1 MISLFV
7 TFVSLSALPFNVYAQ
22 NSSATSEPCAQVS
35 AMVVPMRAANPRV
48 TPMIPGELAIN
59 CLRSVPLNS
68 EQALA
73 VTNAL
78 MPYVEFQSD
87 LSYKAAP
94 PAGFPYPAID
104 LVGQVNRIAS
114 SIQNNTYPN
123 EHAWQTDMFSTF
135 MAAKDGHF
143 RFAGDLIVRPV
154 RFTRNVSL
162 VSVSMDGTSMPQIY
176 LTDDILAMNT
186 NTTGAAPSPVT
197 QINGQDAVEFMN
209 AEANKGF
216 QQDPDAAY
224 NTVMYNPALDFTPGL
239 SVRGFFAGDGRY
251 GFYYPGPNTT
261 LAFANGMTKTYQT
274 QALVPGNF
282 SGVTDGATAFQ
293 KFCAPPVAT
302 APQASPAPANQAL
315 APMFRA
321 GFRAG
326 DPTNNNVRL
335 KGYPIAQVSSSDGQ
349 ISGYY
354 LPNSDVG
361 VIAMNSFEP
370 NTPAEFQAV
379 MQTMLAE
386 MKRDGKT
393 KLVVDLQGNGGGI
406 VVNGFDAFRQLF
418 PTNQDQVLARQRY
431 GPTYATLTQTV
442 SDQFANFTVKG
453 SMDFTRV
460 SLFQSAFDVGFDLN
474 QNRTAFSSRAEK
486 FGPNPIN
493 GDQFSG
499 LQQNNFE
506 DPNFTS
512 DETTGAGMDITGYG
526 ARKNFTQPFPAANIV
541 MLYDGTCA
549 STCTLFSEMM
559 RNQGGV
565 KSVALGGRP
574 GTSQIQAIGGVKGA
588 QSLSFNPLYTDAQ
601 FFLQPAGTPNAMA
614 TSAQKTVLQR
624 LTNLPQSRSLDNGIN
639 FSDHILAANVQDG
652 VPAQFVRED
661 ADCRLFYTPAMMQNV
676 TAMWQAAADAAF
688 NGKPC
693 VAGGISKPSNVTARA
708 LPQTTNRQMAAAMV
722 QAASNARSYLQRV
735 QAKAAM
741 EPVERSMM
749 WKEMNGRAI
758 PNMYMA

>member
-7 TFVSLSALPFNVYAQ
+7 TFVSLSALPFNVHAQ
-22 NSSATSEPCAQVS
+22 NSSATNEPCAQVS
-35 AMVVPMRAANPRV
+35 AMVVPMRAANPSV

-94 PAGFPYPAID
+94 PAGYPYPAID

-123 EHAWQTDMFSTF
+123 EHAWQTDMFTTF

-176 LTDDILAMNT
+176 LTDEILAMNT
-186 NTTGAAPSPVT
+186 NTTGAAPSPVA
-197 QINGQDAVEFMN
+197 QINGQDAVAFMN

-224 NTVMYNPALDFTPGL
+224 NTVMYNPALDFTPGMN
-239 SVRGFFAGDGRY
+239 VRGFFAGDGRY

-261 LAFANGMTKTYQT
+261 LTFANGTTTTYQT

-293 KFCAPPVAT
+293 RFCVPPVAT
-302 APQASPAPANQAL
+302 APQDSPANQAP

-321 GFRAG
+321 G
-326 DPTNNNVRL
+326 DPTSNNTRL

-370 NTPAEFQAV
+370 DVPAEFQAV

-418 PTNQDQVLARQRY
+418 PTTQDQVFARQRS

-442 SDQFANFTVKG
+442 SDQFANFTVQG
-453 SMDFTRV
+453 SSDFTRI
-460 SLFQSAFDVGFDLN
+460 SLFQSAFNVGFDLN
-474 QNRTAFSSRAEK
+474 QNRTAFSSLAEK
-486 FGPNPIN
+486 FGPYPIN

-506 DPNFTS
+506 DPDFTS
-512 DETTGAGMDITGYG
+512 SETTGAGMDVTGYG

-588 QSLSFNPLYTDAQ
+588 QSLSFGPLFRNAQ
-601 FFLQPAGTPNAMA
+601 FFLQPATVPNALA
-614 TSAQKTVLQR
+614 TSAQKTVFQR
-624 LTNLPQSRSLDNGIN
+624 VTDLPQNRSLDNGIN
-639 FSDHILAANVQDG
+639 FSDHILAPNVPDG

-693 VAGGISKPSNVTARA
+693 VAGGISMPKDVTARA
-708 LPQTTNRQMAAAMV
+708 LPQTTNRQVAAAMV
-722 QAASNARSYLQRV
+722 QAASNARTYLQEV
-735 QAKAAM
+735 QGKAAM
-741 EPVERSMM
+741 APTERSPM
-749 WKEMNGRAI
+749 WKEMNGKAI
-758 PNMYMA
+758 PSMYMA